1 MNELLAIQRAGL
13 RAVVAP
19 VQSPILSPRR
29 PPHPGVLAAIE
40 ATATPVLPTGAPA
53 RARLALVCHPT
64 LLDRPPTRRTRLEA
78 DVLGIVMHGPARDG
92 AGESQCDLATA
103 RALAH
108 DLWRADP
115 ILLPVGPNARRGLA
129 ADAHGA
135 AIWERDWTN
144 LIDCDAWPAVPV
156 RQGCET
162 LTIGRHSRPDPL
174 KWPEPEERALVYPYD
189 PALRFVMR
197 GVDAK
202 LRDILAP
209 WPANWSFQPFG
220 HGAIQA
226 FLASLDV
233 YAFYHGPRWIEAF
246 GYNVLE
252 AVASGLPTVLPPS
265 FAPLFGE
272 AALYAE
278 PGQAHALYSR
288 LRADPAERAAQG
300 ALARRVAHERFG
312 LDLYGARVQALLGTA
327 PRRTGPRRGEPAP
340 RAPVETLLAITSN
353 GVGVGHIAR
362 QIAIARAQPY
372 EIATVF
378 LSLSKAAQFAEQAG
392 FLTEYRPFHAPL
404 GVSAERW
411 NRWFAEEV
419 REAIAFH
426 QPAAVIFDGN
436 VPYAGLLAAL
446 DDFPGVAR
454 IWMRRGMWRQPE
466 PTITARAESF
476 HLVMTPGEIAQAA
489 DPGHDTG
496 GDAFVH
502 HLPPILQIPPRQRLG
517 RKLAR
522 RLLGLPETAEI
533 ALLQLGAGANFD
545 TSLAREMALAR
556 LLADPARHV
565 VEIVSPIAPR
575 AVTPVD
581 PRHHLRT
588 VFPAAQYQRAFDF
601 AVSAAGYNSF
611 HEIIAGALPCL
622 FTPNDAP
629 EMDLQE
635 ARASYAAL
643 AGWALA
649 ASARDP
655 YALDRG
661 LRALLDP
668 ERRAGLAAGCAAVR
682 SDWNGA
688 EIAARL
694 ATLVA
699 RQTPAARR

>member
-1 MNELLAIQRAGL
+1 M
-13 RAVVAP
+13 
-19 VQSPILSPRR
+19 
-29 PPHPGVLAAIE
+29 LAAIE
-40 ATATPVLPTGAPA
+40 ATRTPVLPAGATA

-64 LLDRPPTRRTRLEA
+64 LLDLPPTRRTRIEP
-78 DVLGIVMHGPARDG
+78 DVLGIVMHGPARDA
-92 AGESQCDLATA
+92 AGVAQCDLAAA

-115 ILLPVGPNARRGLA
+115 ILLPVGPNARRDLG

-135 AIWERDWTN
+135 AIWDRDWTN

-156 RQGCET
+156 RQETAT
-162 LTIGRHSRPDPL
+162 LTIGRHSRSDAQ
-174 KWPEPEERALVYPYD
+174 KWPEREERALVYPYD

-202 LRDILAP
+202 LREALAP
-209 WPANWSFQPFG
+209 WPANWRFQPFG
-220 HGAIQA
+220 HGGIQA
-226 FLASLDV
+226 FLASLDA
-233 YAFYHGPRWIEAF
+233 YAFYHGPSWIEAF

-252 AVASGLPTVLPPS
+252 ALASGLPTVLPPS

-278 PGQAHALYSR
+278 PGEAHALYSR
-288 LRADPAERAAQG
+288 LRADPAARAAQG
-300 ALARRVAHERFG
+300 ALARRLTRERVG
-312 LDLYGARVQALLGTA
+312 LDGYGERVAALLDTA
-327 PRRTGPRRGEPAP
+327 PRPTRRHGATPA
-340 RAPVETLLAITSN
+340 RAPAETVLAITSN

-362 QIAIARAQPY
+362 QIAVARAQPY
-372 EIATVF
+372 EISTVF

-392 FLTEYRPFHAPL
+392 FLTEYRPFHGPL
-404 GVSAERW
+404 GVPAERW

-419 REAIAFH
+419 REAIGFH

-436 VPYAGLLAAL
+436 VPYTGLIAAL
-446 DDFPGVAR
+446 DDFPGVGR
-454 IWMRRGMWRQPE
+454 IWMRRGMWR
-466 PTITARAESF
+466 RAEPGISGRAEHF
-476 HLVMTPGEIAQAA
+476 HLVMTPGEICQAA
-489 DPGHDTG
+489 DPGHDAA
-496 GDAFVH
+496 GDPLTQR
-502 HLPPILQIPPRQRLG
+502 LPPILQIPPRQRLG

-545 TSLAREMALAR
+545 TSLARDMALAR
-556 LLADPARHV
+556 LLADPERHV
-565 VEIVSPIAPR
+565 VEIVSPVAPR
-575 AVTPVD
+575 AVAAVG

-588 VFPAAQYQRAFDF
+588 VFPAIQYQRAFDF

-635 ARASYAAL
+635 TRASYAAL

-655 YALDRG
+655 YAIARG
-661 LRALLDP
+661 LDELLDP
-668 ERRAGLAAGCAAVR
+668 ERRAELATNCASVR

-688 EIAARL
+688 EIAARMTVL
-694 ATLVA
+694 IA
-699 RQTPAARR
+699 RQTPVVRR